1 MQSPLYPFHKKE
13 KYVIMEINQKCII
26 GAFYLIGRLLIYHDR
41 IESNH
46 QSNPYA

>member
-1 MQSPLYPFHKKE
+1 MQSPSYPFHKKE
-13 KYVIMEINQKCII
+13 IHVNKENNQKRIKGPIYII
-26 GAFYLIGRLLIYHDR
+26 GTHLINHDR